1 MSDLVPTHGAR
12 VLLELSSAG
21 EHEVVYRVELHAP
34 SASFTGAASLAIP
47 GGAITFAPWTALRGG
62 EGAPE
67 PWMIDSARAFLR
79 TLFKNA
85 IEDREWP
92 RKQLRWRERK

>member
-12 VLLELSSAG
+12 VLLELSTAG
-21 EHEVVYRVELHAP
+21 EHDVAYRVELHAP
-34 SASFTGAASLAIP
+34 EASFAGAASLAIP
-47 GGAITFAPWTALRGG
+47 GGAITFEPWTLLRGEG
-62 EGAPE
+62 EPA

-85 IEDREWP
+85 IEERDWP